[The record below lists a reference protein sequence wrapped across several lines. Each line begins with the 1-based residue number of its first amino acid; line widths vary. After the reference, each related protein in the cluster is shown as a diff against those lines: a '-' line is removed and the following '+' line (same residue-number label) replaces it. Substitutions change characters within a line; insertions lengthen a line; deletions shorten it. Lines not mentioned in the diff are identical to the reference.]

1 MANGLFFGR
10 GKSDGKVY
18 TQHRHRRGRSFLVP
32 RRWSGT
38 PIQANRNDEHA
49 CATPYR
55 HPTAVLYFFKGYD
68 EEIAALIAD
77 ETGLPFVTA
86 PNKFEALAGHD
97 SIVEASGALN
107 TLACS
112 LMKVLLCP

>member
-1 MANGLFFGR
+1 MKIYLRLYILSSG
-10 GKSDGKVY
+10 VI
-18 TQHRHRRGRSFLVP
+18 VP
-32 RRWSGT
+32 GPRLEVRT
-38 PIQANRNDEHA
+38 IIFAQ
-49 CATPYR
+49 
-55 HPTAVLYFFKGYD
+55 GYD
-68 EEIAALIAD
+68 EEIAALIAE

-112 LMKVLLCP
+112 LMKVLLYDKMRIFVWQMMMCRVY

>member
-1 MANGLFFGR
+1 MTCPA
-10 GKSDGKVY
+10 V
-18 TQHRHRRGRSFLVP
+18 T
-32 RRWSGT
+32 
-38 PIQANRNDEHA
+38 
-49 CATPYR
+49 
-55 HPTAVLYFFKGYD
+55 HPAVTCTAVIIQGYD
-68 EEIAALIAD
+68 EDIAALIAK

-112 LMKVLLCP
+112 LMKVR

>member
-1 MANGLFFGR
+1 MNRYVNDRVVYNEHVCAMLF
-10 GKSDGKVY
+10 
-18 TQHRHRRGRSFLVP
+18 Q
-32 RRWSGT
+32 
-38 PIQANRNDEHA
+38 
-49 CATPYR
+49 
-55 HPTAVLYFFKGYD
+55 GYD
-68 EEIAALIAD
+68 EEIAALIAK

-112 LMKVLLCP
+112 LMKVPYLVDCV